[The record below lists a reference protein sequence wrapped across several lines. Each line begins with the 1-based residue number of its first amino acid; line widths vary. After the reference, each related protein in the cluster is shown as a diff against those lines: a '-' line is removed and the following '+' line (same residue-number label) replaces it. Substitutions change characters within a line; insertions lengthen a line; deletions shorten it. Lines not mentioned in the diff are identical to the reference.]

1 MKKILLS
8 LASLLILAVPT
19 KALTVTA
26 TVPSEA
32 STCYLAGNFNGW
44 STSATPMTKVDATTY
59 TADID
64 VSSIT
69 NDSLEF
75 RVLAGAAWAYEQSD
89 PADNFKLKIS
99 ENPTVNVTVVAF
111 KAYPTTAEDLVIE
124 VLVPS
129 DVVDCYIVGSFNNW
143 SGPSAETK
151 MALVETTVDGDVFQ
165 ITINAE
171 AATVEYKFC
180 AGPAWDYEQTDAT
193 NFKYATD
200 GGTVAVNS
208 FKKIFD
214 PSKTGT
220 IVITATVP
228 EGTVASWLVGSN
240 ISWSMDNAVAGVKNV
255 DNTFTFTVTDT
266 EGFEYRLYNLN
277 DWSYPEID
285 ELGADRP
292 NRVVAYPADA
302 ATSITVYAW
311 KQVPSSIASI
321 SANKFNVFSA
331 DKTIKVEG
339 VDSQVKIFNLTGR
352 LIQAVKTTGSF
363 ISQKL
368 NSGIYI
374 INVDGLAQKVLVK

>member
-8 LASLLILAVPT
+8 LAALLLLAVPT

-26 TVPSEA
+26 TVPA
-32 STCYLAGNFNGW
+32 DAKTCYLAGNFNGW
-44 STSATPMTKVDATTY
+44 STSATPMTMINATTY
-59 TADID
+59 TADVD
-64 VSSIT
+64 VASIT
-69 NDSLEF
+69 NDSIEF
-75 RVLAGAAWAYEQSD
+75 RVLAGAGWAYEQSD
-89 PADNFKLKIS
+89 PSANFKLKIS

-124 VLVPS
+124 VLVPTE
-129 DVVDCYIVGSFNNW
+129 VADCYIVGSFNSW
-143 SGPSAETK
+143 AGPNAETK
-151 MALVETTVDGDVFQ
+151 MALVETTVDGDVFR

-180 AGPAWDYEQTDAT
+180 AGPAWDYEQSDAT

-240 ISWSMDNAVAGVKNV
+240 ISWNMANAVAGVKNV
-255 DNTFTFTVTDT
+255 DNTFTFTVTET

-277 DWSYPEID
+277 DWGYPEVN

-292 NRVVAYPADA
+292 NRIVAYPADA

-311 KQVPSSIASI
+311 KQVPSSIGSI
-321 SANKFNVFSA
+321 SAKAFDVFSA
-331 DKTIKVEG
+331 NKSIKVEG
-339 VDSQVKIFNLTGR
+339 VDSQVKIYNMTGR
-352 LIQAVKTTGSF
+352 LIQAVKATGSF

-368 NSGIYI
+368 NAGIYI
-374 INVDGLAQKVLVK
+374 INVDGVAQKVLVK